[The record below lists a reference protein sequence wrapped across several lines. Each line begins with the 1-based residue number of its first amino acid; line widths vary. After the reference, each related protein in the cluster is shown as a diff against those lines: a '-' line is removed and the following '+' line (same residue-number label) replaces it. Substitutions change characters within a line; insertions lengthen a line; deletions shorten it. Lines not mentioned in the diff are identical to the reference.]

1 MRRWRG
7 GTGVLARGYYKG
19 GFEPQINRREAA
31 LILELPYVLP
41 TIDRIY
47 IQTRLTHMCRERGL
61 NKDLLRKKHRQMM
74 MLNHPDRGGSPY
86 LAGKINEAKEFL
98 EKTI

>member
-41 TIDRIY
+41 LIDRIY
-47 IQTRLTHMCRERGL
+47 KL
-61 NKDLLRKKHRQMM
+61 D
-74 MLNHPDRGGSPY
+74 
-86 LAGKINEAKEFL
+86 
-98 EKTI
+98 